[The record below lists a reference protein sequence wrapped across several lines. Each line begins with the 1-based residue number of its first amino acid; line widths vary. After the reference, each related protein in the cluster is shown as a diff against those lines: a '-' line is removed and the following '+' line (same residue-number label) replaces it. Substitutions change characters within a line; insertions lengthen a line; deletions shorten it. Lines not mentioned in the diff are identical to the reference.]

1 MEPQPQ
7 SPPSQPSQP
16 PSTRRFFLKQGD
28 AAPPLVNGQRTS
40 WRPLGAGL
48 SYFVTSDHVIVTALA
63 EAAAK
68 KLGGVFEVT
77 EEEFAAK
84 KDWAQRTQSEIER
97 TRSDSAPRPLSR
109 PTGSLANAVGSNPLG
124 QPARPPQ
131 VASAA
136 PAVAPS
142 MNVNQQFG
150 PPQKNLL
157 PVVAPVAEP
166 APVFT
171 APSTAAGEANPFAT

>member
-1 MEPQPQ
+1 M
-7 SPPSQPSQP
+7 
-16 PSTRRFFLKQGD
+16 
-28 AAPPLVNGQRTS
+28 
-40 WRPLGAGL
+40 GAGL

-109 PTGSLANAVGSNPLG
+109 PTAQSLANAVGSNPLG
-124 QPARPPQ
+124 QTARPPQ

-142 MNVNQQFG
+142 MNVNQQFP